1 MQETTTES
9 SEIKRLHIT
18 PFDPSILPSVLP
30 ASIRPLASEISFHSI
45 STFPENNYGYVSL
58 PAMEADKIK
67 KKLNGS
73 ILKGKKF
80 KVEAARPSKRRRDD
94 DGGEAAE
101 ATPKSDKKS
110 DKKSKKRKATEN
122 VVEGYELPSD
132 RHVKRSWTES
142 TGAKEKRRTEE
153 KRKKEKGEKKAKLQ
167 AKSKYSEKSEC
178 LFQAKLPPNRASISE
193 KKDKSSKKKKNK
205 DPLQTTVHEFEN
217 TVTYP
222 SFLRAEGEDSAP
234 VSRFEEGKGWVDAS
248 DNVKEKPSDRIR
260 TKDHKPGQ
268 LPGAKEKRPSLK
280 RAQAKAKKDKASKES
295 TSESEDWTS
304 SDASSSDDSS
314 SDSEDDD
321 DDDSVSSGASAT
333 SKASTAGNKHL
344 TAQSTSAEVE
354 ADSSTSE
361 SDSETSMKSSERPAE
376 TTNEPS
382 ASDVHPL
389 EALFKRPAPP
399 TAEKAS
405 EPEPTAQFSF
415 FGQED
420 DIDSDEEMEETAATA
435 ETAEAPQTP
444 FTKRDLQSRGL
455 RSAAPTPDTA
465 LVNRNIKWDSEE
477 EDDDSMEAGV
487 GVNTPLRKFGAAEN
501 AESDFAKWFWEN
513 RGDNNRAWKK
523 RRRDAAK
530 ESRQRENR
538 SKGMKGKS

>member
-45 STFPENNYGYVSL
+45 ATFPENSYGYVSL

-80 KVEAARPSKRRRDD
+80 KVEAARPSKRRRDED
-94 DGGEAAE
+94 DDEAAE
-101 ATPKSDKKS
+101 PTPKSDKKS
-110 DKKSKKRKATEN
+110 DKKADKKSKKRKATEN
-122 VVEGYELPSD
+122 VVEGYELPAD

-178 LFQAKLPPNRASISE
+178 LFQAKLPPNRVSNGE

-222 SFLRAEGEDSAP
+222 SFLRAAGEDVAP

-248 DNVKEKPSDRIR
+248 DNVKEKPSERVR

-280 RAQAKAKKDKASKES
+280 RAQAKVKKNKASKES

-304 SDASSSDDSS
+304 SDASSDDSS

-321 DDDSVSSGASAT
+321 DSVSSSASET
-333 SKASTAGNKHL
+333 SKTSTAGNKHP
-344 TAQSTSAEVE
+344 TAQSNPTEAE
-354 ADSSTSE
+354 ADSSSSE
-361 SDSETSMKSSERPAE
+361 SDSETSVKSDERPAE

-389 EALFKRPAPP
+389 EALFKRPAPK
-399 TAEKAS
+399 TAEKAP

-415 FGQED
+415 FGQGD
-420 DIDSDEEMEETAATA
+420 DIDSDEEMKEPAATA
-435 ETAEAPQTP
+435 EASEAPQTP

-477 EDDDSMEAGV
+477 EDDSATEAGV
-487 GVNTPLRKFGAAEN
+487 VNTPLRKFGAAEN

-530 ESRQRENR
+530 EQRQRENR
-538 SKGMKGKS
+538 SKGMKGRS

>member
-1 MQETTTES
+1 MQETTAES

-45 STFPENNYGYVSL
+45 ATFPENNYGYVSL

-94 DGGEAAE
+94 DGGETAE
-101 ATPKSDKKS
+101 TPSKSDKKS
-110 DKKSKKRKATEN
+110 DRKSKKRKATEN
-122 VVEGYELPSD
+122 VVEGYELPPD

-153 KRKKEKGEKKAKLQ
+153 KRKKDKGEKKAKLQ

-178 LFQAKLPPNRASISE
+178 LFQAKLPPNRASASE

-222 SFLRAEGEDSAP
+222 SFLRAEGENVAP
-234 VSRFEEGKGWVDAS
+234 VSRFEEGKGWIDAS
-248 DNVKEKPSDRIR
+248 DNVKEKPSDRVR

-304 SDASSSDDSS
+304 SDASSDDSS
-314 SDSEDDD
+314 SDSD
-321 DDDSVSSGASAT
+321 DDDSVSSSAS
-333 SKASTAGNKHL
+333 
-344 TAQSTSAEVE
+344 
-354 ADSSTSE
+354 SSTSE
-361 SDSETSMKSSERPAE
+361 APKTSTAANEDATAQSNTAEAQEDSSSSDSDSEISVKSNERPAE

-382 ASDVHPL
+382 ASNVHPL
-389 EALFKRPAPP
+389 EALFKRPAPK
-399 TAEKAS
+399 TADKVP

-420 DIDSDEEMEETAATA
+420 DIDSDEEMGETAATA
-435 ETAEAPQTP
+435 EPSEAPQTP

-465 LVNRNIKWDSEE
+465 LVNRNIKWNSEE
-477 EDDDSMEAGV
+477 EDDSMEADV

-530 ESRQRENR
+530 EQRQRENR